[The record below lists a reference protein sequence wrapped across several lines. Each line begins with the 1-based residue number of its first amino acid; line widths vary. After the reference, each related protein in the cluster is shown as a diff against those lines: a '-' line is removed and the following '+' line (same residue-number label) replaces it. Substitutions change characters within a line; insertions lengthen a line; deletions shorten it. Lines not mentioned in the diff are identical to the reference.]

1 MPGPVIGSC
10 GGVGERPCPPIT
22 CIVTETEAAVHAY
35 GSDCFE
41 AGKTA
46 RDAEVSDLKT
56 QLAALSDNDLSA
68 SQQLMVERTKVQNV
82 MLALQAST
90 DDRGLEGQFTAWLEI
105 NRERFHKMTIE
116 DIARGAAWWAWQ
128 ASNSNTVA
136 MVVAAIQKAS

>member
-68 SQQLMVERTKVQNV
+68 SQQLMAARHDL
-82 MLALQAST
+82 LAANARADHLQSLLDAR
-90 DDRGLEGQFTAWLEI
+90 D
-105 NRERFHKMTIE
+105 KM
-116 DIARGAAWWAWQ
+116 AAQVAESGVFDVKPQ
-128 ASNSNTVA
+128 AVDL
-136 MVVAAIQKAS
+136 